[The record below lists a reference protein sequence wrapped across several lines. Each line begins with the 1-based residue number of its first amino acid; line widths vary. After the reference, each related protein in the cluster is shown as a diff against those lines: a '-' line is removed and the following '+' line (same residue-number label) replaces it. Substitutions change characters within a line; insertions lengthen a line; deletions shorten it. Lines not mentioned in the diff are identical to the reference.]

1 MRGGN
6 AGPDEVSAGKAQ
18 VMAWAYERPGG
29 GRGFGFT
36 GLHKHSN
43 LADDNFRTLLLNAVA
58 WVSKLDVPAGGV
70 PSKPLTRDD
79 LEKLIDDGKLAVKR
93 RGI

>member
-1 MRGGN
+1 
-6 AGPDEVSAGKAQ
+6 
-18 VMAWAYERPGG
+18 MAWAFERPDG

-58 WVSKLDVPAGGV
+58 WVSKLEVTAGGV
-70 PSKPLTRDD
+70 PSKTPDRDA
-79 LEKLIDDGKLAVKR
+79 LERLIDDGKLAVKR

>member
-1 MRGGN
+1 MT
-6 AGPDEVSAGKAQ
+6 P
-18 VMAWAYERPGG
+18 AWESSVGAYERPDG

-36 GLHKHSN
+36 GLHNHAN
-43 LADDNFRTLLLNAVA
+43 LADDNFRTVLLNAVA
-58 WVSKLDVPAGGV
+58 WVSRLPVPPGGV
-70 PSKPLTRDD
+70 RSDPLSRDD